1 MAHLTIVGGGLA
13 GSEAAWQAAQRG
25 AQVTLYEMRPTTP
38 TAVHKTGLLA
48 ELVCSNSLK
57 SKSLERAN
65 GVLKEE
71 LRRLGSLVISAADR
85 SEVPGGQALCV
96 NRDIFAQAITDA
108 LTAHPNVA
116 IAREEVPEVPPE
128 GLTIVA
134 SGPLTSDRLADSI
147 FRLTGAERLHFYDAL
162 APIVDAETIDP
173 ERSFRADRYDKGGDE
188 PAYINC
194 PLTEAEYQA
203 FFEALR
209 TAERTV
215 RHEFEPDEL
224 FEGCLP
230 AEVIASR
237 GFQALLF
244 GPMRPVGL
252 VDPRT
257 GQRPFAVCQ
266 LRPEN
271 LELTMYNM
279 VGFQTSLKFP
289 EQDRVFRMIPALEH
303 CEFLRYGMIHRN
315 TYISSPGLLT
325 AGFQFIARPELF
337 FAGQVTGVE
346 GYVESTASGLVCG
359 INAARVAEG
368 QEPLIFPRE
377 TVIGSLGHHVSTP
390 PLAGKRFE
398 PMNANFGMMPPIEDR
413 PGQRKR
419 DKKMAIGKRALA
431 ALEGFI
437 SGASLSRTACP
448 A

>member
-1 MAHLTIVGGGLA
+1 MTDVTIIGGGLA

-25 AQVTLYEMRPTTP
+25 ATVILYEMRPNTP

-71 LRRLGSLVISAADR
+71 LRRLGSLVIGAADR
-85 SEVPGGQALCV
+85 AEVPGGQALCV
-96 NRDIFAQAITDA
+96 DRELFAGQITEA
-108 LTAHPNVA
+108 LQQHPNVT
-116 IAREEVPEVPPE
+116 IIREEAAEVPPN
-128 GLTIVA
+128 GVTIVA
-134 SGPLTSDRLADSI
+134 SGPLTSDRLAESV
-147 FRLTGAERLHFYDAL
+147 FALTGAERLHFYDAL
-162 APIVDAETIDP
+162 APIIDAETIDP
-173 ERSFRADRYDKGGDE
+173 ERSFCADRYDKGGDE

-194 PLTEAEYQA
+194 PLTEEQYDA
-203 FFEALR
+203 FFEALL

-237 GFQALLF
+237 GRKALLF

-257 GQRPFAVCQ
+257 GRRPFAVCQ

-271 LELTMYNM
+271 AELTMYNM

-303 CEFLRYGMIHRN
+303 CEFLRQGMIHRN
-315 TYISSPGLLT
+315 TYISSPGLLN
-325 AGFQFIARPELF
+325 AAFQFIARPELF

-359 INAARVAEG
+359 LNAVRVAEG
-368 QEPLIFPRE
+368 VEPLTLPRE
-377 TVIGSLGHHVSTP
+377 TVIGSLGHHVCTP
-390 PLAGKRFE
+390 PLSGKRFE
-398 PMNANFGMMPPIEDR
+398 PMNANFGMMPPLESKPR
-413 PGQRKR
+413 LRKR
-419 DKKMAIGKRALA
+419 DKKIAIANRALE
-431 ALEGFI
+431 ALGAFMTDADLKPI
-437 SGASLSRTACP
+437 SIA
-448 A
+448 